1 MMKKEG
7 LPGIGVA
14 QIGPADGRGYVTDH
28 FLVTDRRW
36 SAPAL
41 FAEPVRFYGACTG
54 ICTAGSCTISLN
66 LKISEIRPGDLIF
79 IVPGT
84 IVHIPRQSDD
94 FSLCMTGFSAE
105 FLKGIYQAIN
115 PLYPYIFQTP
125 VLPLA
130 ADDAETLLDLFD
142 LLYEKALR
150 KEHCYCREIVQNLLL
165 TLFYE
170 ISALYQKKYAK
181 SDRQLTRD
189 EEIFRKLIRLI
200 ILHYKEERT
209 VAFYARELCLTPK
222 YLSSVVKKTTNR
234 TVTEWINETVVLDA
248 KTQLKSSQMTVQQI
262 ANYLNFPTP
271 SFFGRF
277 FKKHTGI
284 TPKAY
289 RLSE

>member
-115 PLYPYIFQTP
+115 PLPP
-125 VLPLA
+125 
-130 ADDAETLLDLFD
+130 
-142 LLYEKALR
+142 R
-150 KEHCYCREIVQNLLL
+150 
-165 TLFYE
+165 
-170 ISALYQKKYAK
+170 
-181 SDRQLTRD
+181 
-189 EEIFRKLIRLI
+189 
-200 ILHYKEERT
+200 
-209 VAFYARELCLTPK
+209 ARELPNSRSYRCPSRELCCRRNAAR
-222 YLSSVVKKTTNR
+222 SV
-234 TVTEWINETVVLDA
+234 
-248 KTQLKSSQMTVQQI
+248 
-262 ANYLNFPTP
+262 
-271 SFFGRF
+271 RF
-277 FKKHTGI
+277 AVRESAAQG
-284 TPKAY
+284 A
-289 RLSE
+289 LLL

>member
-115 PLYPYIFQTP
+115 
-125 VLPLA
+125 
-130 ADDAETLLDLFD
+130 
-142 LLYEKALR
+142 
-150 KEHCYCREIVQNLLL
+150 
-165 TLFYE
+165 
-170 ISALYQKKYAK
+170 
-181 SDRQLTRD
+181 
-189 EEIFRKLIRLI
+189 
-200 ILHYKEERT
+200 
-209 VAFYARELCLTPK
+209 
-222 YLSSVVKKTTNR
+222 
-234 TVTEWINETVVLDA
+234 
-248 KTQLKSSQMTVQQI
+248 
-262 ANYLNFPTP
+262 
-271 SFFGRF
+271 
-277 FKKHTGI
+277 
-284 TPKAY
+284 
-289 RLSE
+289 

>member
-1 MMKKEG
+1 MLS
-7 LPGIGVA
+7 LPLSGTFMPLCEDDEKRRIARYRRSANRAG
-14 QIGPADGRGYVTDH
+14 GRPRLRDRSFSGYRPQVE
-28 FLVTDRRW
+28 RAG
-36 SAPAL
+36 S

-170 ISALYQKKYAK
+170 ISALYQKNM
-181 SDRQLTRD
+181 
-189 EEIFRKLIRLI
+189 RK
-200 ILHYKEERT
+200 
-209 VAFYARELCLTPK
+209 A
-222 YLSSVVKKTTNR
+222 
-234 TVTEWINETVVLDA
+234 
-248 KTQLKSSQMTVQQI
+248 
-262 ANYLNFPTP
+262 
-271 SFFGRF
+271 
-277 FKKHTGI
+277 TGN
-284 TPKAY
+284 
-289 RLSE
+289 

>member
-115 PLYPYIFQTP
+115 SLYPYIFQTP

-142 LLYEKALR
+142 LLYEKAQR
-150 KEHCYCREIVQNLLL
+150 KEHCYCR
-165 TLFYE
+165 
-170 ISALYQKKYAK
+170 
-181 SDRQLTRD
+181 
-189 EEIFRKLIRLI
+189 
-200 ILHYKEERT
+200 
-209 VAFYARELCLTPK
+209 
-222 YLSSVVKKTTNR
+222 
-234 TVTEWINETVVLDA
+234 
-248 KTQLKSSQMTVQQI
+248 
-262 ANYLNFPTP
+262 
-271 SFFGRF
+271 
-277 FKKHTGI
+277 
-284 TPKAY
+284 
-289 RLSE
+289 